1 MTLLNFQKFKNSDL
15 EVQSQT
21 LETLFER
28 SKSLEKLTIANP
40 SFAQNLGSNYVELVE
55 KIRASLLDLC
65 KQTGSSSGAKADVSD
80 VIAAHPRLGQ
90 PNKVLSTHSAIE
102 QRNLGNSD
110 SQETLETLQR
120 LNDQYEAKYP
130 GLRFV
135 VFVNGRTR
143 PQIIQ
148 AMQSRILSGHSWLQ
162 EAQLACNEMCD
173 IALDRIKKNVA
184 PSTLQNKL

>member
-1 MTLLNFQKFKNSDL
+1 MPLMDFQKFRNADF

-28 SKSLEKLTIANP
+28 SKSLEKMTIANP
-40 SFAQNLGSNYVELVE
+40 SFARDRSSNYVELVE
-55 KIRASLLDLC
+55 KIRAKLLELC
-65 KQTGSSSGAKADVSD
+65 SQAEASREAKADVSD

-90 PNKVLSTHSAIE
+90 PRVVLSAHSAIE

-110 SQETLETLQR
+110 SPEIKETLQR
-120 LNDQYEAKYP
+120 LNKQYEAQYP

-143 PQIIQ
+143 PQIIKV
-148 AMQSRILSGHSWLQ
+148 MQSRINSDNSWVQ

-173 IALDRIKKNVA
+173 IALDRIKKSVA
-184 PSTLQNKL
+184 PLAMETKL